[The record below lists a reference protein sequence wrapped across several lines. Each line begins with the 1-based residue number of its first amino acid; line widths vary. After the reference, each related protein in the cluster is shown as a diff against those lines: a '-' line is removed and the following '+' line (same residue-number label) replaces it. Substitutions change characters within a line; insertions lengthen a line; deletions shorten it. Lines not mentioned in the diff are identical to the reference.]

1 MDTAVRAHRT
11 LAAMANY
18 HNASPADD
26 WLQELA
32 YGRLGKA
39 IGCYR
44 NPGPEGEVI
53 GFFADGLA
61 WFEDGRSVAI
71 RFADVS
77 EVTLPSGKES
87 EGLLLKMQDGKE
99 LRLPVKG
106 QRGRFFDSMEML
118 RFLDRVLQDLRGQAS
133 TAE

>member
-1 MDTAVRAHRT
+1 
-11 LAAMANY
+11 
-18 HNASPADD
+18 
-26 WLQELA
+26 
-32 YGRLGKA
+32 
-39 IGCYR
+39 
-44 NPGPEGEVI
+44 
-53 GFFADGLA
+53 LA

-99 LRLPVKG
+99 LRLPVEG